1 MFAAFVLV
9 ASTHFAALLSPGPDF
24 FLLVRAAL
32 LRGRRQADGV
42 AAGIALANLL
52 SMLLVLGL
60 LASVPDSA
68 HSALRWL
75 QALGGLYF
83 LWLAGQALLAQRRL
97 EMPAQ
102 RDVPSRGGYLRGLR
116 DGLLASSLNPK
127 LPIFYAGLFG
137 VLARFSLPGWALA
150 LCLAWMSL
158 AVLGH
163 GAGAPAGQAALA
175 RLVATAG
182 RCAGPAVRRPAAG
195 AGRLAGAGRPL
206 RGLSA
211 PAARRACRARSWAS
225 RWRRRY

>member
-32 LRGRRQADGV
+32 LRGRRQADRV

-83 LWLAGQALLAQRRL
+83 LWLAGQALLRRGDWKC
-97 EMPAQ
+97 
-102 RDVPSRGGYLRGLR
+102 RRS
-116 DGLLASSLNPK
+116 
-127 LPIFYAGLFG
+127 
-137 VLARFSLPGWALA
+137 
-150 LCLAWMSL
+150 
-158 AVLGH
+158 
-163 GAGAPAGQAALA
+163 
-175 RLVATAG
+175 ATS
-182 RCAGPAVRRPAAG
+182 RPAAAIC
-195 AGRLAGAGRPL
+195 AGCATACWR
-206 RGLSA
+206 
-211 PAARRACRARSWAS
+211 AA
-225 RWRRRY
+225 

>member
-158 AVLGH
+158 AVLCWDMALVRLLDRPRWRGWLQRWV
-163 GAGAPAGQAALA
+163 GALDRLCGVLLLALGGWLVLAAL
-175 RLVATAG
+175 
-182 RCAGPAVRRPAAG
+182 
-195 AGRLAGAGRPL
+195 
-206 RGLSA
+206 
-211 PAARRACRARSWAS
+211 
-225 RWRRRY
+225 

>member
-158 AVLGH
+158 AVLCWDMALVRLLDRPCWRGWLQRRV
-163 GAGAPAGQAALA
+163 GALDRLCGVLLLALGGWLVLAAL
-175 RLVATAG
+175 
-182 RCAGPAVRRPAAG
+182 
-195 AGRLAGAGRPL
+195 
-206 RGLSA
+206 
-211 PAARRACRARSWAS
+211 
-225 RWRRRY
+225 

>member
-9 ASTHFAALLSPGPDF
+9 ASTPFAALRSPGPDF

-75 QALGGLYF
+75 QALGGLDF

-116 DGLLASSLNPK
+116 DGLLASSLNPE

-158 AVLGH
+158 AVLCWDMALVRLLDRPRWRGGLQRRV
-163 GAGAPAGQAALA
+163 GALDRLCGVLLRALGGWLVLAAL
-175 RLVATAG
+175 
-182 RCAGPAVRRPAAG
+182 
-195 AGRLAGAGRPL
+195 
-206 RGLSA
+206 
-211 PAARRACRARSWAS
+211 
-225 RWRRRY
+225 

>member
-158 AVLGH
+158 AVLCWDMALVRLLDRPRWRGGLQRRV
-163 GAGAPAGQAALA
+163 GALDRLCGVLLLALGGWLVLAAL
-175 RLVATAG
+175 
-182 RCAGPAVRRPAAG
+182 
-195 AGRLAGAGRPL
+195 
-206 RGLSA
+206 
-211 PAARRACRARSWAS
+211 
-225 RWRRRY
+225 